1 MKTQS
6 KQRKISLNTTQIA
19 RRKLM
24 SGLFKA
30 LVMALAIT
38 AVIPLLL
45 IFATLIRQGYRGVN
59 IHYEAPTAMVQEEG
73 DFFFWVE
80 DDYRGPL
87 PSAWLEDT
95 TIVTNSSGTLR
106 ISLNNYFTHS
116 TSTTPLH
123 FTVVDLSE
131 ESAEESV
138 EENPEESAL
147 EGAVKNTTITQR
159 TSLSGDTATIFYDQ
173 GETGEVTLEIS
184 AFDPEGAAF
193 IDTLVLSL
201 YQGPYVIEHPQDSLA
216 NHNLALSR
224 NGLADTLLLS
234 SLFGHTSSAD
244 NSPTDTPTM
253 PTLQY
258 DITTTP
264 EEIVSTTLMGD
275 TLIVTPLADTVG
287 VVEIAIMAND
297 QNYLTAETSLYATV
311 NGSPLFHI
319 SNFVAALPLPEGE
332 IGGGIF
338 NAIVGSMILILIAV
352 LIALPTG
359 VLGGF
364 YLAEHPRSPRGEILR
379 LSMEILQGVPS
390 IVIGIIINYVL
401 VMKLRF
407 MGSTFSALAGGV
419 SLAIMMLPVLVR
431 TTEETLKMLPGSLKE
446 ASLALGAPYYHT
458 VLKVLL
464 PAGINGIVTG
474 LLISVARIA
483 GETAPLLFTS
493 FGNDLMSYH
502 PLKPIA
508 ALPLYIYR
516 YAISAFPVNQ
526 QMAWGASAVLIIFI
540 LALNFLARFIASRFD
555 MTN

>member
-6 KQRKISLNTTQIA
+6 KQRKFSLNTTQIA
-19 RRKLM
+19 RRKLI

-131 ESAEESV
+131 ESV

-147 EGAVKNTTITQR
+147 EGAVKNTTITQRTTQR

-201 YQGPYVIEHPQDSLA
+201 YQGPYVIEHPQGSLA

-264 EEIVSTTLMGD
+264 EEIVSTTFMGD

-287 VVEIAIMAND
+287 VVKIAIMAND

-311 NGSPLFHI
+311 NGSSLFHI
-319 SNFVAALPLPEGE
+319 SNVVAALPLPEGE